1 MKKILI
7 VLLGL
12 AVLGGIGGYYLW
24 NKPHKN
30 VAAAKADV
38 VFTADHLLNAF
49 ETDENAANAKYLDK
63 IIKVNG
69 VIKDIEKTDSGEIS
83 VILATDNEMS
93 SVICNFDPAFKDNQK
108 LKSGE
113 KVVIKGLCSGFLMD
127 VVLDRCVLAQK

>member
-1 MKKILI
+1 MKKVLI

-12 AVLGGIGGYYLW
+12 VILGGIGGYFLW
-24 NKPHKN
+24 NKPHQD
-30 VAAAKADV
+30 VASAKADV

-69 VIKDIEKTDSGEIS
+69 MIKDIENNDAGEIS

-93 SVICNFDPAFKDNQK
+93 SVICNFAPDFGDTQK
-108 LKSGE
+108 LKSGDE
-113 KVVIKGLCSGFLMD
+113 IVIKGLCSGYLMD
-127 VVLDRCVLAQK
+127 VVLDRCALAQK